1 VSKPIKAMI
10 IFLVLL
16 LIAAIAALVV
26 VLNSSGENVQ
36 GKELTIDEVVEYSY
50 ESPEITTDLEDGSF
64 VRIQF
69 QILTDSKE
77 AKEEVTKRE
86 FQLKNIII
94 KELAVMNEENFKS
107 GLGNLEDIL
116 RTKLNEVMKDGSITA
131 VYTIN
136 KILQ

>member
-10 IFLVLL
+10 IFLVIL
-16 LIAAIAALVV
+16 LIVAIAALVV

>member
-1 VSKPIKAMI
+1 MSRSIKAFI
-10 IFLVLL
+10 IFLVIL
-16 LIAAIAALVV
+16 LIAAVAALVV
-26 VLNSSGENVQ
+26 VLNSPKENVQ

-69 QILTDSKE
+69 QILTDSEE

-94 KELAVMNEENFKS
+94 KELAVMNEEDFKS

>member
-1 VSKPIKAMI
+1 MSKSIKAMI
-10 IFLVLL
+10 ITLVVL

-26 VLNSSGENVQ
+26 ILNSPKENVQ

-77 AKEEVTKRE
+77 AKDEVGKRE

-94 KELAVMNEENFKS
+94 KALAEMKEEDFKS
-107 GLGNLEDIL
+107 GLENLEDVL
-116 RTKLNEVMKDGSITA
+116 RIKLNEVMKDGSITA